1 MNLRQQ
7 HEYHHLNRKQTY
19 QKQRTEPASGQHIAP
34 CCSCAVFALHSICTY
49 LTRDEGCFFFSFAF
63 PPSQTQMPVRNVSVL
78 LQHNY
83 NENEVLTGS
92 ETAELG
98 YHSPFELLNDLFH
111 KFTVFVLAQGINVLI
126 QQRNVCQ
133 VPDELTS
140 MQTFY

>member
-1 MNLRQQ
+1 
-7 HEYHHLNRKQTY
+7 
-19 QKQRTEPASGQHIAP
+19 
-34 CCSCAVFALHSICTY
+34 
-49 LTRDEGCFFFSFAF
+49 
-63 PPSQTQMPVRNVSVL
+63 MPVRNVSVL